1 MNRHSHHTGLYPNK
15 ALKDTSPPTIAP
27 TPAMCSLNFHFR
39 LTTMQITIMI
49 NAARIIPVMYQGIFR
64 RCIITRQNTYE
75 VIVSKN
81 GIKRRLRSPKSSG
94 LKPLILRNRKMVSV
108 GIRIVKQYTTPSTI
122 SLYCIG
128 MMRRYEKRNRI
139 RNARN
144 GMENGV
150 NIADITRAVRIKV
163 LSATI
168 CCSSMN
174 RVLKLIITSSV
185 LPPVCSTVACTWLP
199 CGVL

>member
-1 MNRHSHHTGLYPNK
+1 
-15 ALKDTSPPTIAP
+15 
-27 TPAMCSLNFHFR
+27 
-39 LTTMQITIMI
+39 MI

-75 VIVSKN
+75 VIVSRN
-81 GIKRRLRSPKSSG
+81 GIKRRLRSPRSSG

-108 GIRIVKQYTTPSTI
+108 GIRMVKQYTTPSTI
-122 SLYCIG
+122 NLYCIG

-168 CCSSMN
+168 CCSSTI
-174 RVLKLIITSSV
+174 LIYNFTIGFINHLTTLSFYNYFLSLATGMFNCCLYLATVRRAIGYPFSFSISVSSSSV
-185 LPPVCSTVACTWLP
+185 
-199 CGVL
+199 